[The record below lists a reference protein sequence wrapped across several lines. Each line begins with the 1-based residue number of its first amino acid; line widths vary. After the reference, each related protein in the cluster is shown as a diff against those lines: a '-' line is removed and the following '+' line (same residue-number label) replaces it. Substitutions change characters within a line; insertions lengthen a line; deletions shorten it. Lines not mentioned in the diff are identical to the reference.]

1 MRSTGLV
8 RVTIASPRRRIDMAL
23 PEGSLVAELL
33 PSLLRHS
40 GEGLADETAGGG
52 GWTLRRIDGGALA
65 LERSLGSYRLRDGEI
80 LYLAPRS
87 IDWPELEYDDVVE
100 AIASS
105 AGGAARMWSARHT
118 RRAGLA
124 LGAVSVLLVLT
135 ALVGMGPPWTSAAAW
150 SWGIS
155 ALLLTV
161 GTVVSRAAGDSS
173 AGAVLGAT
181 ALPFAAAGG
190 VFLLT
195 GRELFDDLGVPQLLI
210 ASVAVVVVGVLGLLG
225 VSDRPALFF
234 GALFTGL
241 FGIVASWLT
250 TSDALE
256 PYEVAAIVVG
266 ALLVFSPG
274 LGRLSVQL
282 GRVPMPMLPRTTA
295 DLVRDDPPPPRS
307 TIHHAVLRADAML
320 SGMLLG
326 TCVVATV
333 GLVVLVGSGQPAT
346 IWYTAVLAA
355 GFLMRA
361 RLYPAVR
368 HRVPV
373 LVAGAI
379 GAACLIVGLLTS
391 GPMNLLPVVLALLAI
406 SGLAVLA
413 GLVLSTRPMSP
424 HLGRY
429 AEILEL
435 VVVVAVVPLCCS
447 VLGLYDVV
455 RGLGG

>member
-1 MRSTGLV
+1 MRTTGLV

-33 PSLLRHS
+33 PSLLWHA

-87 IDWPELEYDDVVE
+87 IEWPELEYDDVVE
-100 AIASS
+100 AIATS
-105 AGGAARMWSARHT
+105 AGGVASMWSARHT
-118 RRAGLA
+118 RFAGLTF
-124 LGAVSVLLVLT
+124 GAVSVLLILA
-135 ALVGMGPPWTSAAAW
+135 ALVGTGPPWTRAALW
-150 SWGIS
+150 SWGI
-155 ALLLTV
+155 AVLLLIV

-195 GRELFDDLGVPQLLI
+195 DRDLIELGVPQLLI
-210 ASVAVVVVGVLGLLG
+210 ASVAVVLAGVFGLLG

-234 GALFTGL
+234 AALFTGL
-241 FGIVASWLT
+241 LGIGAGWLT

-266 ALLVFSPG
+266 ALLIFSPG
-274 LGRLSVQL
+274 LGRLSVSM

-295 DLVRDDPPPPRS
+295 DLVRDDPQPPRS

-320 SGMLLG
+320 TGMLLG

-333 GLVVLVGSGQPAT
+333 GLVVIVGSEQSAT
-346 IWYTAVLAA
+346 GWYAGVLAA
-355 GFLMRA
+355 GFLLRA

-368 HRVPV
+368 HRVPI
-373 LVAGAI
+373 LVIGAV
-379 GAACLIVGLLTS
+379 GAACLIVGTMASRPTMFLL
-391 GPMNLLPVVLALLAI
+391 VVAVLLAI
-406 SGLAVLA
+406 AGLAVLA
-413 GLVLSTRPMSP
+413 GLLLSARPMSP
-424 HLGRY
+424 YLGRY
-429 AEILEL
+429 AELLEL
-435 VVVVAVVPLCCS
+435 GVVIAVVPLCCS
-447 VLGLYDVV
+447 VLGLYAVF